1 MLWQESYIR
10 SSKVKIMYQ
19 YLHKYLVLHQKLS
32 LPEIGTFSIE
42 SVASQVDKINGLI
55 YAPTPSIRFTQGPPF
70 QPDRG
75 FYQFLAQEM
84 NIDEVT
90 SIRRFHNYLYEIN
103 SNLEYPKGS
112 TIPGIGHLQKVNYGY
127 IVFTPEKNLQD
138 LVPPVKM
145 ESDPIPSYSSQ
156 SFQEDTMLP
165 DPINDIPVNN
175 TIEDTSNPIDE
186 DTPQK
191 SIIEIVQE
199 EYDKNNQPY
208 KQDYWWV
215 YAILF
220 VLLGIGGLYYYYNYI

>member
-1 MLWQESYIR
+1 
-10 SSKVKIMYQ
+10 MYQ

-84 NIDEVT
+84 NVDEVT

-103 SNLEYPKGS
+103 ANLEYPKGS

-145 ESDPIPSYSSQ
+145 ESEPLPTSSYTY
-156 SFQEDTMLP
+156 SFQELP
-165 DPINDIPVNN
+165 TQKEDLNEVTPVNKVL
-175 TIEDTSNPIDE
+175 EDVKNPVVE
-186 DTPQK
+186 DFPQK

-199 EYDKNNQPY
+199 ESEKNNSIQ
-208 KQDYWWV
+208 KKDYWWV
-215 YAILF
+215 YALLF
-220 VLLGIGGLYYYYNYI
+220 ILLGIGGLYYYYNYFKF

>member
-1 MLWQESYIR
+1 
-10 SSKVKIMYQ
+10 MYQ

-103 SNLEYPKGS
+103 ANLEYPKGS
-112 TIPGIGHLQKVNYGY
+112 TIQGIGHLQKVNYGY

-145 ESDPIPSYSSQ
+145 ESEPTASETSY
-156 SFQEDTMLP
+156 SFQEDAALS
-165 DPINDIPVNN
+165 DHINDISVNN
-175 TIEDTSNPIDE
+175 SIEDNTNHIEE

-199 EYDKNNQPY
+199 EYEMNNIIEH
-208 KQDYWWV
+208 KDYWWV
-215 YAILF
+215 YALIF
-220 VLLGIGGLYYYYNYI
+220 IIIGIGGLYYYYNYF